1 MSILHKNIITSNL
14 LYEQDAINFLGKN
27 LRRSIMKYNLCIFYK
42 NNQGKQRILKSI
54 MQHIYSKLK
63 V

>member
-42 NNQGKQRILKSI
+42 NNQGKQLKSI
-54 MQHIYSKLK
+54 IQHTYSKLK